1 MFGLQFLA
9 KVHSLKRSGKRIYG
23 IEHGFTD
30 SPLRTAR
37 KTRKMRIR
45 VLGIRGLPA
54 TYSGLETIMGE
65 LAPRWVEAGHEVVV
79 YCRKALFKERPAE
92 WKGIKLV
99 YLPSIEHKMFSTL
112 SHSFLATV
120 HASVTASDVILTWN
134 AGNGPFGWFFRIA
147 GKTAVIN
154 VDGMEWLRPKWK
166 GLGALYFKWAAKM
179 ATAAFPIVIT
189 DASEMKRLYLEELGA
204 ETTYIAY
211 GANIEPSEHPE
222 ILETYGLEPRN
233 YYLIASRLVPDNNA
247 DLILEAFVAS
257 KSQKQLAIA
266 GGADYKGNKLE
277 NEFLSKLK
285 SIANENVKFL
295 GHINDSEHIKELH
308 HNCFAY
314 VHGHQF
320 GGINPSIL
328 KALGYSNCIL
338 ALNTPFN
345 DEVLE
350 GGRYGVLF
358 DKNVASLTEKIQML
372 EQHPEQ
378 VEDFRQ
384 RAPEQIRKQF
394 NWENIAQQYLDVF
407 EKLQQN

>member
-1 MFGLQFLA
+1 
-9 KVHSLKRSGKRIYG
+9 
-23 IEHGFTD
+23 
-30 SPLRTAR
+30 
-37 KTRKMRIR
+37 MRIR

-65 LAPRWVEAGHEVVV
+65 LAPRWVEAGHEVIV

-112 SHSFLATV
+112 SHSLLATL
-120 HASVTASDVILTWN
+120 HASFAASDVILTWN

-166 GLGALYFKWAAKM
+166 GIGAIYFKWAAKM
-179 ATAAFPIVIT
+179 ATAAFPAVIT

-204 ETTYIAY
+204 ETIYIAY

-222 ILETYGLEPRN
+222 ILETYGLESRN

-247 DLILEAFVAS
+247 DLILQAFVDS
-257 KSQKQLAIA
+257 KSPKQLAIA

-277 NEFLSKLK
+277 NEFLDKLK

-295 GHINDSEHIKELH
+295 GHIDDSEHIKELH
-308 HNCFAY
+308 HHCFAY

-328 KALGYSNCIL
+328 KALGFSNCIL

-350 GGRYGVLF
+350 GGYYGVLF
-358 DKNVASLTEKIQML
+358 DKNVESLKEKIITL
-372 EQHPEQ
+372 EQNPEM
-378 VEDFRQ
+378 VEDFRH
-384 RAPEQIRKQF
+384 RAPEQIRKRF

-407 EKLQQN
+407 EQLQQN

>member
-1 MFGLQFLA
+1 
-9 KVHSLKRSGKRIYG
+9 
-23 IEHGFTD
+23 
-30 SPLRTAR
+30 
-37 KTRKMRIR
+37 
-45 VLGIRGLPA
+45 
-54 TYSGLETIMGE
+54 
-65 LAPRWVEAGHEVVV
+65 
-79 YCRKALFKERPAE
+79 
-92 WKGIKLV
+92 
-99 YLPSIEHKMFSTL
+99 
-112 SHSFLATV
+112 
-120 HASVTASDVILTWN
+120 
-134 AGNGPFGWFFRIA
+134 
-147 GKTAVIN
+147 
-154 VDGMEWLRPKWK
+154 
-166 GLGALYFKWAAKM
+166 
-179 ATAAFPIVIT
+179 
-189 DASEMKRLYLEELGA
+189 MKRLYLEELGA

-277 NEFLSKLK
+277 NDFLDKLK

-295 GHINDSEHIKELH
+295 GHIDDSNHIKELH

-314 VHGHQF
+314 IHGHQF

-328 KALGYSNCIL
+328 KALGFSNCIL

-350 GGRYGVLF
+350 GGHYGMLF
-358 DKNVASLTEKIQML
+358 DKNVASLKEKILTL
-372 EQHPEQ
+372 EQHPEM

-384 RAPEQIRKQF
+384 RAPEQIQNRF

>member
-1 MFGLQFLA
+1 
-9 KVHSLKRSGKRIYG
+9 
-23 IEHGFTD
+23 
-30 SPLRTAR
+30 
-37 KTRKMRIR
+37 MRIR

-65 LAPRWVEAGHEVVV
+65 LAPRWVEAGHEVIV

-112 SHSFLATV
+112 SHSFLATL
-120 HASVTASDVILTWN
+120 HASVTPSDVILTWN

-166 GLGALYFKWAAKM
+166 GLGAVYFKWAAKM

-222 ILETYGLEPRN
+222 ILETYGLESRN

-257 KSQKQLAIA
+257 NSQKQLAIA

-277 NEFLSKLK
+277 NEFLAKLK
-285 SIANENVKFL
+285 NIANENVKFL
-295 GHINDSEHIKELH
+295 GHIDSSEHIKELH
-308 HNCFAY
+308 HHCFAY
-314 VHGHQF
+314 IHGHQF

-328 KALGYSNCIL
+328 KALGFSNCIL

-372 EQHPEQ
+372 EQQPEQ
-378 VEDFRQ
+378 VEDFRR
-384 RAPEQIRKQF
+384 RATEQIRNRF

>member
-1 MFGLQFLA
+1 
-9 KVHSLKRSGKRIYG
+9 
-23 IEHGFTD
+23 
-30 SPLRTAR
+30 
-37 KTRKMRIR
+37 MRIR

-65 LAPRWVEAGHEVVV
+65 LAPRWVEAGHEVIV
-79 YCRKALFKERPAE
+79 YCRKALFKERLPE
-92 WKGIKLV
+92 WKGIKLI

-112 SHSFLATV
+112 SHSFLASL
-120 HASVTASDVILTWN
+120 HASFAASDVILTWN
-134 AGNGPFGWFFRIA
+134 AGNGPFGWLFRIT
-147 GKTAVIN
+147 GKTAAIN

-179 ATAAFPIVIT
+179 ATAAFPVVIT

-222 ILETYGLEPRN
+222 ILETYGLKPRN
-233 YYLIASRLVPDNNA
+233 YYLVASRLVPDNNA

-257 KSQKQLAIA
+257 KTQKQLAIA

-277 NEFLSKLK
+277 NEFLDKLK
-285 SIANENVKFL
+285 SIASENVKFL
-295 GHINDSEHIKELH
+295 GHIDNSGHIKELH
-308 HNCFAY
+308 HHCFAY
-314 VHGHQF
+314 IHGHQF

-328 KALGYSNCIL
+328 KALGFSNCIL

-350 GGRYGVLF
+350 GGHYGVLF
-358 DKNVASLTEKIQML
+358 DKDVDALKEKILAL
-372 EQHPEQ
+372 EQNPGK
-378 VEDFRQ
+378 VEDFRH
-384 RAPEQIRKQF
+384 RAPEQIRKRF

-407 EKLQQN
+407 EQLQQN

>member
-1 MFGLQFLA
+1 
-9 KVHSLKRSGKRIYG
+9 
-23 IEHGFTD
+23 
-30 SPLRTAR
+30 
-37 KTRKMRIR
+37 MRIR

-65 LAPRWVEAGHEVVV
+65 LAPRWVEAGHEVIV
-79 YCRKALFKERPAE
+79 YCRKAVFKERPPE
-92 WKGIKLV
+92 WRGIKLV

-112 SHSFLATV
+112 SHSFLATL
-120 HASVTASDVILTWN
+120 HATFSPSDVILTWN

-147 GKTAVIN
+147 GKPAVIN

-166 GLGALYFKWAAKM
+166 GIGALYFKWAAKM

-211 GANIEPSEHPE
+211 GANIEPSENPE
-222 ILETYGLEPRN
+222 VLETYGLKPRD

-257 KSQKQLAIA
+257 NTQRQLAIA

-277 NEFLSKLK
+277 NEFLDKLK
-285 SIANENVKFL
+285 QTANANVKFL
-295 GHINDSEHIKELH
+295 GHIDNSDHIKELH
-308 HNCFAY
+308 HHCFAY

-328 KALGYSNCIL
+328 KALGFSNCIL

-350 GGRYGVLF
+350 GGRYGILF
-358 DKNVASLTEKIQML
+358 DKNVDSLTAEINAL
-372 EQHPEQ
+372 EQNLEKA
-378 VEDFRQ
+378 EDFRR
-384 RAPEQIRKQF
+384 RAPEQIRARF
-394 NWENIAQQYLDVF
+394 NWDHIAQQYLDVF
-407 EKLQQN
+407 EKLQKS

>member
-1 MFGLQFLA
+1 
-9 KVHSLKRSGKRIYG
+9 
-23 IEHGFTD
+23 
-30 SPLRTAR
+30 
-37 KTRKMRIR
+37 MRIR

-65 LAPRWVEAGHEVVV
+65 LAPRWVEAGHEVIV

-92 WKGIKLV
+92 WNGIKLV

-112 SHSFLATV
+112 SHSFLAAL
-120 HASVTASDVILTWN
+120 HASFAASDVILTWN

-166 GLGALYFKWAAKM
+166 GIGAIYFKWAAKM
-179 ATAAFPIVIT
+179 ATAAFPVVIT

-211 GANIEPSEHPE
+211 GANIEPPE
-222 ILETYGLEPRN
+222 SPKVLENYGLEPRN

-277 NEFLSKLK
+277 NDFLDKLK
-285 SIANENVKFL
+285 RIANKNVKFL
-295 GHINDSEHIKELH
+295 GHIDDSEHIKELH
-308 HNCFAY
+308 HHCFAY
-314 VHGHQF
+314 IHGHQF

-328 KALGYSNCIL
+328 KALGFSNCIL

-350 GGRYGVLF
+350 GGHYGLLF
-358 DKNVASLTEKIQML
+358 EKKLESLKGTILTL
-372 EQHPEQ
+372 EQNPKM
-378 VEDFRQ
+378 VENFRH
-384 RAPEQIRKQF
+384 RAPEQIRKRF

-407 EKLQQN
+407 EKLQRN

>member
-1 MFGLQFLA
+1 
-9 KVHSLKRSGKRIYG
+9 
-23 IEHGFTD
+23 
-30 SPLRTAR
+30 
-37 KTRKMRIR
+37 MRIR

-54 TYSGLETIMGE
+54 TYSGSETVMSE
-65 LAPRWVEAGHEVVV
+65 LAPRWVEAGHEVIV
-79 YCRKALFKERPAE
+79 YCRKGFFKERPPE

-99 YLPSIEHKMFSTL
+99 YLPSIEHKVFSTL
-112 SHSFLATV
+112 SHSFLATL
-120 HASVTASDVILTWN
+120 HASVTPSDVILTWN
-134 AGNGPFGWFFRIA
+134 AGNGPFGWVFRIT
-147 GKTAVIN
+147 GKTAAIN

-166 GLGALYFKWAAKM
+166 GIGAIYFKWAAKM
-179 ATAAFPIVIT
+179 ATAAFPLVIT

-222 ILETYGLEPRN
+222 VLETYGLEPRN

-247 DLILEAFVAS
+247 DLIVAAFVAS

-277 NEFLSKLK
+277 NEFLAKLK
-285 SIANENVKFL
+285 SIANENVTFL
-295 GHINDSEHIKELH
+295 GHIDSSEHIKELH
-308 HNCFAY
+308 HHCFAY

-328 KALGYSNCIL
+328 KALGFSNCIL

-345 DEVLE
+345 DEVLDS
-350 GGRYGVLF
+350 GYYGVLF
-358 DKNVASLTEKIQML
+358 DKNVASLTEKMQML
-372 EQHPEQ
+372 EQNPEM

-384 RAPEQIRKQF
+384 RAPEQIRNRF
-394 NWENIAQQYLDVF
+394 NWDDIAQEYLDVF
-407 EKLQQN
+407 EKLQRN

>member
-1 MFGLQFLA
+1 
-9 KVHSLKRSGKRIYG
+9 
-23 IEHGFTD
+23 
-30 SPLRTAR
+30 
-37 KTRKMRIR
+37 MRIR

-65 LAPRWVEAGHEVVV
+65 LAPRWVEAGHEVIV
-79 YCRKALFKERPAE
+79 YCRKALFKEKPAE
-92 WKGIKLV
+92 WRGIKLV

-112 SHSFLATV
+112 SHSFLATL
-120 HASVTASDVILTWN
+120 HASVTTSDVILTWN
-134 AGNGPFGWFFRIA
+134 AGNGPFGWFFRVA

-166 GLGALYFKWAAKM
+166 GIGAAYFKWAAKM

-222 ILETYGLEPRN
+222 ILETYGLESRN

-257 KSQKQLAIA
+257 NSQKQLAIA

-277 NEFLSKLK
+277 NEFLTKLK

-295 GHINDSEHIKELH
+295 GHIDDSDHIKELH
-308 HNCFAY
+308 HHCFAY
-314 VHGHQF
+314 IHGHQF

-328 KALGYSNCIL
+328 KALGFSNCIL

-350 GGRYGVLF
+350 GGHYGVLF
-358 DKNVASLTEKIQML
+358 DKNVVSLTEKIQML

-378 VEDFRQ
+378 VEDFRK
-384 RAPEQIRKQF
+384 RAPEQIQKRF

>member
-1 MFGLQFLA
+1 
-9 KVHSLKRSGKRIYG
+9 
-23 IEHGFTD
+23 
-30 SPLRTAR
+30 
-37 KTRKMRIR
+37 MRIR

-65 LAPRWVEAGHEVVV
+65 LAPRWVEAGHEVIV

-92 WKGIKLV
+92 WRGIKLV

-112 SHSFLATV
+112 SHSFLATM

-166 GLGALYFKWAAKM
+166 GIGALYFKWAAKM

-222 ILETYGLEPRN
+222 ILETYGLKPQD

-266 GGADYKGNKLE
+266 GGL
-277 NEFLSKLK
+277 
-285 SIANENVKFL
+285 IT
-295 GHINDSEHIKELH
+295 
-308 HNCFAY
+308 
-314 VHGHQF
+314 
-320 GGINPSIL
+320 
-328 KALGYSNCIL
+328 KATNLRTSFC
-338 ALNTPFN
+338 
-345 DEVLE
+345 
-350 GGRYGVLF
+350 R
-358 DKNVASLTEKIQML
+358 S
-372 EQHPEQ
+372 
-378 VEDFRQ
+378 
-384 RAPEQIRKQF
+384 
-394 NWENIAQQYLDVF
+394 
-407 EKLQQN
+407 